1 LFTNLKYLVVIFII
15 FPFTCLSNGL
25 FQDSQLQIEKNIK
38 LKNTKDIKENFY
50 NNLKTNK
57 NYILNF
63 WATWCIP
70 CKKEL
75 PDLMKLQKEN
85 KEFKIIIISIDK
97 KPIKEQLEYL
107 KKYKVNK
114 LTSYFDSEMALFKS
128 FQLRGVPTTLLVKQK
143 FVIAK
148 KEGIFKYNTKSLNN
162 IINFF
167 N

>member
-1 LFTNLKYLVVIFII
+1 MIFII
-15 FPFTCLSNGL
+15 FPYTCLSSGL

-38 LKNTKDIKENFY
+38 LKNTKEIEENFY
-50 NNLKTNK
+50 NNLKINK

-63 WATWCIP
+63 WATWCVP

-75 PDLMKLQKEN
+75 PDLMKLQQEN

-97 KPIKEQLEYL
+97 KPIKKQLEYL

-114 LTSYFDSEMALFKS
+114 LTSYFDPEMVLFKS
-128 FQLRGVPTTLLVKQK
+128 FQLRGIPTTLLVKQK

-148 KEGIFKYNTKSLNN
+148 KEGIFKYNRKSLSN
-162 IINFF
+162 IIYFF

>member
-1 LFTNLKYLVVIFII
+1 MIFII
-15 FPFTCLSNGL
+15 FPFACLSNGL

-38 LKNTKDIKENFY
+38 LKNTKGIKENFY
-50 NNLKTNK
+50 NNLKINK

-63 WATWCIP
+63 WATWCVP

-114 LTSYFDSEMALFKS
+114 LTSYFDTEMVLFKS
-128 FQLRGVPTTLLVKQK
+128 FQLRGIPTTLLVKQK

-148 KEGIFKYNTKSLNN
+148 KEGILKYNKKSLSN
-162 IINFF
+162 IINIF

>member
-1 LFTNLKYLVVIFII
+1 MIFII

-25 FQDSQLQIEKNIK
+25 FQDSQLKIEKNIK
-38 LKNTKDIKENFY
+38 LKNTKGIKENFY
-50 NNLKTNK
+50 NNLKINK

-148 KEGIFKYNTKSLNN
+148 KEGIFKYNTKSLSN

>member
-1 LFTNLKYLVVIFII
+1 MIFII

-25 FQDSQLQIEKNIK
+25 FQDSQLKIEKNIK
-38 LKNTKDIKENFY
+38 LKNTKGIKENFY

-107 KKYKVNK
+107 RKYKVNK
-114 LTSYFDSEMALFKS
+114 LTSYFDSEMVLFKS

-148 KEGIFKYNTKSLNN
+148 KEGIFKYNTKSLSN
-162 IINFF
+162 IISFF

>member
-1 LFTNLKYLVVIFII
+1 MIFII

-25 FQDSQLQIEKNIK
+25 FQDSQLKIEKNIK

-50 NNLKTNK
+50 NNLKINK

-107 KKYKVNK
+107 RKYKVNK
-114 LTSYFDSEMALFKS
+114 LTSYFDSEMVLFKS

-148 KEGIFKYNTKSLNN
+148 KEGIFKYNTKSLSN
-162 IINFF
+162 IISFF

>member
-1 LFTNLKYLVVIFII
+1 
-15 FPFTCLSNGL
+15 
-25 FQDSQLQIEKNIK
+25 
-38 LKNTKDIKENFY
+38 
-50 NNLKTNK
+50 
-57 NYILNF
+57 
-63 WATWCIP
+63 
-70 CKKEL
+70 
-75 PDLMKLQKEN
+75 MKLQKEN